1 MSPLSRALGGEH
13 LTFDL
18 SDQVEALRE
27 DEKYVR
33 TGRLGRTLVKEGDLR
48 LTMTVLAEGAE
59 VDTHHAA
66 APMTLQVLEGRLQY
80 RVGDEDLELSAGQ
93 FLFFGP
99 GHARDIRALQD
110 TALLLTITGSDGSGG
125 SDASGGAD

>member
-1 MSPLSRALGGEH
+1 MSSLSRALTGAH
-13 LTFDL
+13 LAFNL
-18 SDQVEALRE
+18 AEQIAELRE

-59 VDTHHAA
+59 VSTHRAVS
-66 APMTLQVLEGRLQY
+66 PMTLQVLEGRLHY
-80 RVGDEDLELSAGQ
+80 RVGEEEFELAEGE

-99 GHARDIRALQD
+99 GHAQDIRALED
-110 TALLLTITGSDGSGG
+110 TALLLTITGSEDGE
-125 SDASGGAD
+125 A

>member
-18 SDQVEALRE
+18 ADQVEALRE

-33 TGRLGRTLVKEGDLR
+33 TGRLGRTLVKEGGLR

-80 RVGDEDLELSAGQ
+80 RLGEEDVELSAGQ
-93 FLFFGP
+93 FLFFGS

-110 TALLLTITGSDGSGG
+110 TALLLTITGPEEDGGG
-125 SDASGGAD
+125 